1 MRAHTNPKRKVV
13 LEDRAQAMRAAPS
26 WSEAALWRCLKA
38 SQLGTRFIRQAP
50 LGRFVVDFL
59 APAARLAVEVDGP
72 YHARR
77 ATADARRDRVLRRLG
92 YRVLRVSEE
101 AVRRELSLVLERIR
115 RALGAPG

>member
-1 MRAHTNPKRKVV
+1 MRAHTNPKRKAV
-13 LEDRAQAMRAAPS
+13 LEERAQAMRAAPS
-26 WSEAALWRCLKA
+26 WSEASLWRCLKA

-77 ATADARRDRVLRRLG
+77 VTADARRDRVLRRLG
-92 YRVLRVSEE
+92 YRVLRLPAELVEKDVAG
-101 AVRRELSLVLERIR
+101 AVELV
-115 RALGAPG
+115 RAALRSAP